1 MDNTAEQRNE
11 VYLAERSQ
19 RFYAFFIDAI
29 FSFGISFIIPL
40 FFSLFSVKSGNIVSI
55 VSLLIVIIV
64 QGNFLIKD
72 GQTIG
77 KRLISIRIIDS
88 STLEVPSVR
97 NIFIIRY
104 LMIWQIPNFLSIFF
118 INDDSFQFNS
128 STQSFSSTTSE
139 NVISFVALL
148 VLVQT
153 LLIFR
158 SDRRCGHDILSGTVV
173 EKIEPNKLDPRIF
186 KR

>member
-1 MDNTAEQRNE
+1 MENTTDQRNE

-55 VSLLIVIIV
+55 ISLLIVIII

-88 STLEVPSVR
+88 STLEVPSIR

-104 LMIWQIPNFLSIFF
+104 LMIWQVPNFLSIFF

-128 STQSFSSTTSE
+128 STQSFSTSE
-139 NVISFVALL
+139 NIISFVALL

-173 EKIEPNKLDPRIF
+173 EKIESNKLDPRIF

>member
-1 MDNTAEQRNE
+1 MENTVEHRNE

-88 STLEVPSVR
+88 STLEVPSIR

-104 LMIWQIPNFLSIFF
+104 LMIWQVPNFLSIFF

-128 STQSFSSTTSE
+128 STQSFSTSE
-139 NVISFVALL
+139 NIISFVALL

>member
-1 MDNTAEQRNE
+1 MENTTDQRNE
-11 VYLAERSQ
+11 IYLAERSQ

-29 FSFGISFIIPL
+29 FSFGISFVIPL

-104 LMIWQIPNFLSIFF
+104 LMIWQVPNFLSIFF

-128 STQSFSSTTSE
+128 SAQSFSTSE

>member
-1 MDNTAEQRNE
+1 MENTIEQRNE
-11 VYLAERSQ
+11 VFLAERSQ
-19 RFYAFFIDAI
+19 RFFAFFIDAI
-29 FSFGISFIIPL
+29 FSFGVNFIIPL
-40 FFSLFSVKSGNIVSI
+40 FLSFFSIMSPNVLSI
-55 VSLLIVIIV
+55 ISLLIVIII

-88 STLEVPSVR
+88 NTLEIPSIK

-104 LMIWQIPNFLSIFF
+104 LLVWQVPNLLSIFF
-118 INDDSFQFNS
+118 INANNFELSSSNPSF
-128 STQSFSSTTSE
+128 TTSE
-139 NVISFVALL
+139 SIISFIALM

-153 LLIFR
+153 LLIFK

-186 KR
+186 RP

>member
-1 MDNTAEQRNE
+1 MENTTDQRNE

-29 FSFGISFIIPL
+29 FSFGISFVIPL

-55 VSLLIVIIV
+55 ISLLIVIIV

-88 STLEVPSVR
+88 STLQVPSIR

-104 LMIWQIPNFLSIFF
+104 LMIWQIPNFLSVFF

-128 STQSFSSTTSE
+128 STQSFSTSE

>member
-1 MDNTAEQRNE
+1 
-11 VYLAERSQ
+11 
-19 RFYAFFIDAI
+19 
-29 FSFGISFIIPL
+29 
-40 FFSLFSVKSGNIVSI
+40 
-55 VSLLIVIIV
+55 
-64 QGNFLIKD
+64 
-72 GQTIG
+72 
-77 KRLISIRIIDS
+77 
-88 STLEVPSVR
+88 
-97 NIFIIRY
+97 
-104 LMIWQIPNFLSIFF
+104 MIWQIPNFLSVFF

-128 STQSFSSTTSE
+128 STQSFSTSE

>member
-1 MDNTAEQRNE
+1 MENTTDQRNE

-29 FSFGISFIIPL
+29 FSFGISFVIPL

-55 VSLLIVIIV
+55 ISLLIVIIV

-88 STLEVPSVR
+88 STVQVPSIR

-104 LMIWQIPNFLSIFF
+104 LMIWQIPNFLSVFF

-128 STQSFSSTTSE
+128 STQSFSTSE

>member
-1 MDNTAEQRNE
+1 MESTIEQRNE
-11 VYLAERSQ
+11 VFLAERSQ
-19 RFYAFFIDAI
+19 RFYAFFADAC

-40 FFSLFSVKSGNIVSI
+40 FFSLFSIKSTNVLSI
-55 VSLLIVIIV
+55 ISLLIVIIV

-88 STLEVPSVR
+88 RTLQIP
-97 NIFIIRY
+97 NIKNVFIIRY
-104 LMIWQIPNFLSIFF
+104 LLVWQVPNLLSIFF
-118 INDDSFQFNS
+118 LNENNFDLNS
-128 STQSFSSTTSE
+128 SNPTFTTSE
-139 NVISFVALL
+139 SIISFIALK

-153 LLIFR
+153 LLIFK

-173 EKIEPNKLDPRIF
+173 EKVEPNKLDRRVF
-186 KR
+186 RR